1 MMLWLLFVVMSL
13 AAIAFVVR
21 PLLKDLPRQTLLVGI
36 SIVLIT
42 TLVSGLYYKIG
53 SPDIPSGAAQEPD
66 IDQMVAS
73 LAERLQREPGDID
86 GWVML
91 GRSYMTLGNYQGA
104 ATAYENALAL
114 DPRNPEALFWGGI
127 SASNSGN
134 VRLAIERWELLLET
148 DPPANVRGV
157 LLQRIAEWRGEPLPA
172 TAAPTTGPAA
182 AAPGSVV
189 AASISLSVA
198 AQLALSADAAVFII
212 ARDPAQPSPPIAVTR
227 RLVSELPLI
236 VELGDQE
243 SMIPGRNLSAFSEFE
258 LLARVSL
265 SGNPI
270 AQPGD
275 WFVSA
280 IVRPADSKQVELV
293 IAEQVQ

>member
-1 MMLWLLFVVMSL
+1 MLWLLFAVMSL
-13 AAIAFVVR
+13 LTIAFAIR

-42 TLVSGLYYKIG
+42 ALVSGLYYKLG
-53 SPDIPSGAAQEPD
+53 SPDIPSGAAQAPD
-66 IDQMVAS
+66 VEQIVAS
-73 LAERLQREPGDID
+73 LAERLQREPDDID

-91 GRSYMTLGNYQGA
+91 GRSYMTLGNYPGA
-104 ATAYENALAL
+104 ATAYESALAL

-134 VRLAIERWELLLET
+134 ARLAIERWELLLET

-157 LLQRIAEWRGEPLPA
+157 LLERIAEWRGEPLPP
-172 TAAPTTGPAA
+172 TAAPAAVPAQ
-182 AAPGSVV
+182 APASVV
-189 AASISLSVA
+189 VASISLSVEAQA
-198 AQLALSADAAVFII
+198 ALAADAAVFII
-212 ARDPAQPSPPIAVTR
+212 ARDPARPSPPIAVTR

-236 VELGDQE
+236 VKLGDQE

-258 LLARVSL
+258 VLARVSL

-280 IVRPADSKQVELV
+280 IVRPADSRQVELV

>member
-1 MMLWLLFVVMSL
+1 MLWLLFVVMSL
-13 AAIAFVVR
+13 ATIAFAIR
-21 PLLKDLPRQTLLVGI
+21 PLLGDLPRQTLLVGT
-36 SIVLIT
+36 SIVLIM
-42 TLVSGLYYKIG
+42 TLVSGLYYELG
-53 SPDIPSGAAQEPD
+53 SPDLPSGAAQAPD
-66 IDQMVAS
+66 IGQMVAS

-114 DPRNPEALFWGGI
+114 DPRNSEALFWGGI

-134 VRLAIERWELLLET
+134 TRLAIERWELLLET

-172 TAAPTTGPAA
+172 TAAPIVVPAQ
-182 AAPGSVV
+182 APASVV
-189 AASISLSVA
+189 AASISLSVEAQA
-198 AQLALSADAAVFII
+198 ALAADASVFII
-212 ARDPAQPSPPIAVTR
+212 ARDPARPSPPIAVTR
-227 RLVSELPLI
+227 RLVSDLPLV

-258 LLARVSL
+258 VLARVSL

>member
-1 MMLWLLFVVMSL
+1 MLWLLFVAMSL
-13 AAIAFVVR
+13 ATIAFAIR
-21 PLLKDLPRQTLLVGI
+21 PLLKDLPRQTLLVGT

-42 TLVSGLYYKIG
+42 ALVSGLYYKLG
-53 SPDIPSGAAQEPD
+53 SPDIPSGAAQAPD
-66 IDQMVAS
+66 VEQMVAS
-73 LAERLQREPGDID
+73 LAERLQREPDDID

-104 ATAYENALAL
+104 ATAYESALAL
-114 DPRNPEALFWGGI
+114 DPGNPEALFWGGI

-134 VRLAIERWELLLET
+134 ARLAIERWERLLET
-148 DPPANVRGV
+148 DPPGNVRRV
-157 LLQRIAEWRGEPLPA
+157 LLERIAEWRSEPLPP
-172 TAAPTTGPAA
+172 TAVPARA
-182 AAPGSVV
+182 SASVV
-189 AASISLSVA
+189 AASISLSVQAQVAVA
-198 AQLALSADAAVFII
+198 AGASVFII
-212 ARDPAQPSPPIAVTR
+212 ARDPARPSPPIAVTR
-227 RLVSELPLI
+227 RLVSDLPLV

-258 LLARVSL
+258 MLARVSL

-275 WFVSA
+275 WFASV

-293 IAEQVQ
+293 IADQVQ

>member
-1 MMLWLLFVVMSL
+1 MLWLLFVAMSL
-13 AAIAFVVR
+13 ATIAFAIR
-21 PLLKDLPRQTLLVGI
+21 PLLRDLPRQTLLVVT

-42 TLVSGLYYKIG
+42 AIVAGLYYKLG
-53 SPDIPSGAAQEPD
+53 SPDIPSGASQAPD
-66 IDQMVAS
+66 IEQMVAS
-73 LAERLQREPGDID
+73 LAERLQREPADIN

-91 GRSYMTLGNYQGA
+91 GRSYMTLGNYQRA
-104 ATAYENALAL
+104 ATAYESALAL
-114 DPRNPEALFWGGI
+114 DPGNSEALFWGGI

-134 VRLAIERWELLLET
+134 ARLAIERWERLLET
-148 DPPANVRGV
+148 DPPTNVRRV
-157 LLQRIAEWRGEPLPA
+157 LLERIAEWRGEPLPP
-172 TAAPTTGPAA
+172 TAAPAAVPAQA
-182 AAPGSVV
+182 SASVV
-189 AASISLSVA
+189 VASISLSVEAQA
-198 AQLALSADAAVFII
+198 ALAADAAVFII
-212 ARDPAQPSPPIAVTR
+212 ARDPARPSPPIAVTR

-236 VELGDQE
+236 VKLGDQE

-258 LLARVSL
+258 VLARVSL

-280 IVRPADSKQVELV
+280 IVRPADSRQVELV

>member
-1 MMLWLLFVVMSL
+1 MLWLLFVVMSL
-13 AAIAFVVR
+13 ATIAFAIR

-53 SPDIPSGAAQEPD
+53 SPDIPSGAAQAPD
-66 IDQMVAS
+66 IGQIVAS
-73 LAERLQREPGDID
+73 LAERLQRDPGDID

-91 GRSYMTLGNYQGA
+91 GRSYMTQGNYQDA

-114 DPRNPEALFWGGI
+114 DPHNPEALFWGGI

-134 VRLAIERWELLLET
+134 VRLAIERWERLLET

-172 TAAPTTGPAA
+172 ATAPTTAPAA

-189 AASISLSVA
+189 VANISLSVA
-198 AQLALSADAAVFII
+198 AQAVLAADAAVFII
-212 ARDPAQPSPPIAVTR
+212 ARDPARPSPPIAVTR
-227 RLVSELPLI
+227 RLVSELPMV

-243 SMIPGRNLSAFSEFE
+243 SMIPGRNLSEFSEFE

-275 WFVSA
+275 WFISA

>member
-1 MMLWLLFVVMSL
+1 VTLWVLFVVMSL
-13 AAIAFVVR
+13 ATSAFAIR
-21 PLLKDLPRQTLLVGI
+21 PLLKDLPRQTMLVGT
-36 SIVLIT
+36 SIVLMT
-42 TLVSGLYYKIG
+42 ALVSGLYYKVG
-53 SPDIPSGAAQEPD
+53 SPDLPSGAAQAPD
-66 IDQMVAS
+66 IGRMVAS

-114 DPRNPEALFWGGI
+114 DPRNAEALFWGGI
-127 SASNSGN
+127 SASNRGN
-134 VRLAIERWELLLET
+134 ARLAIERWELLLQT

-157 LLQRIAEWRGEPLPA
+157 LLQRIAEWQGEALPA
-172 TAAPTTGPAA
+172 TAAPTAVPPQATA
-182 AAPGSVV
+182 SVV
-189 AASISLSVA
+189 AASISLSVEAKA
-198 AQLALSADAAVFII
+198 ALAADAAVFII

-227 RLVSELPLI
+227 RLVSDLPLV

-258 LLARVSL
+258 VLARVSL

-280 IVRPADSKQVELV
+280 IVRPADSNQVELV

>member
-1 MMLWLLFVVMSL
+1 MLWLLFVVMSL
-13 AAIAFVVR
+13 VTITFAIR
-21 PLLKDLPRQTLLVGI
+21 PLLNDLPRQTLLVGT

-42 TLVSGLYYKIG
+42 ALASGLYFRLG
-53 SPDIPSGAAQEPD
+53 SPDIPSGAAQAPD
-66 IDQMVAS
+66 IGQMVAS

-134 VRLAIERWELLLET
+134 ARLAIERWELLLET

-157 LLQRIAEWRGEPLPA
+157 LLERIAEWRGEPLPA
-172 TAAPTTGPAA
+172 TAAPTAVPAQ
-182 AAPGSVV
+182 APASVV
-189 AASISLSVA
+189 AASISLSDEAKATLA
-198 AQLALSADAAVFII
+198 AGASVFII
-212 ARDPAQPSPPIAVTR
+212 ARDPARPSPPIAVTR
-227 RLVSELPLI
+227 RLVSELPFV

-258 LLARVSL
+258 MLARVSI
-265 SGNPI
+265 SGDPI

-275 WFVSA
+275 WFATA
-280 IVRPADSKQVELV
+280 IVRPADNKQVELV

>member
-1 MMLWLLFVVMSL
+1 MLWLLFVAMSL
-13 AAIAFVVR
+13 ATIAFAIR
-21 PLLKDLPRQTLLVGI
+21 PLLKDLPRQTLLVVT

-42 TLVSGLYYKIG
+42 AIVAGLYYKLG
-53 SPDIPSGAAQEPD
+53 SPDIPSGASQAQNIE
-66 IDQMVAS
+66 QMVAS
-73 LAERLQREPGDID
+73 LAERLQREPADID
-86 GWVML
+86 GWIML

-104 ATAYENALAL
+104 ATAYESALAL
-114 DPRNPEALFWGGI
+114 DPGNPEALFWGGI

-134 VRLAIERWELLLET
+134 ARLAIERWERLLET
-148 DPPANVRGV
+148 DPPGNVRRV
-157 LLQRIAEWRGEPLPA
+157 LLERIAEWRSEPLPP
-172 TAAPTTGPAA
+172 TAVPARA
-182 AAPGSVV
+182 SASVV
-189 AASISLSVA
+189 AASISLSVQAQVAVA
-198 AQLALSADAAVFII
+198 AGASVFII
-212 ARDPAQPSPPIAVTR
+212 ARDPARPSPPIAVTR
-227 RLVSELPLI
+227 RLVSDLPLV

-258 LLARVSL
+258 MLARVSL

-275 WFVSA
+275 WFASV